1 MDDNR
6 KKLMFKIILIGE
18 ISVGKTSVMRRFVH
32 RTFEGAMKATIGADF
47 MVKEIEL
54 GQSSIVTLQ
63 IWDTAGGE
71 RFQSLGRAFY
81 RGADCCVLVYDITRP
96 QTLERI
102 VNFRDE
108 FLNQTEQDDPKFP
121 FAVVRNKTDLYDE
134 GSSVTEQKSEQ
145 YFNEHFGQST
155 CKHFST
161 SAKDGSGV
169 EDLFVWIAKTV
180 SQKGDEADNDS
191 YDPDD
196 DRVELRQ
203 VEPEEIETKK
213 YNCCKST

>member
-1 MDDNR
+1 M
-6 KKLMFKIILIGE
+6 
-18 ISVGKTSVMRRFVH
+18 TS
-32 RTFEGAMKATIGADF
+32 ID
-47 MVKEIEL
+47 L
-54 GQSSIVTLQ
+54 
-63 IWDTAGGE
+63 
-71 RFQSLGRAFY
+71 
-81 RGADCCVLVYDITRP
+81 

-161 SAKDGSGV
+161 SAKVIFFGWFTLV
-169 EDLFVWIAKTV
+169 QF
-180 SQKGDEADNDS
+180 
-191 YDPDD
+191 
-196 DRVELRQ
+196 
-203 VEPEEIETKK
+203 
-213 YNCCKST
+213 

>member
-1 MDDNR
+1 MTLPDLRWAQLLNYPSQTLIWP
-6 KKLMFKIILIGE
+6 LM
-18 ISVGKTSVMRRFVH
+18 TSF
-32 RTFEGAMKATIGADF
+32 D
-47 MVKEIEL
+47 L
-54 GQSSIVTLQ
+54 
-63 IWDTAGGE
+63 
-71 RFQSLGRAFY
+71 
-81 RGADCCVLVYDITRP
+81 

-161 SAKDGSGV
+161 SAKVNARVRWILVQFWKTRFDWTIYGRSIV
-169 EDLFVWIAKTV
+169 RFWSRLSDLGAWWFGFERFFRLIKILVFNGFPGRVFRDKKKWKTNRNRIQV
-180 SQKGDEADNDS
+180 SRFWV
-191 YDPDD
+191 Y
-196 DRVELRQ
+196 RF
-203 VEPEEIETKK
+203 
-213 YNCCKST
+213 

>member
-191 YDPDD
+191 YDPED

>member
-1 MDDNR
+1 
-6 KKLMFKIILIGE
+6 
-18 ISVGKTSVMRRFVH
+18 
-32 RTFEGAMKATIGADF
+32 
-47 MVKEIEL
+47 
-54 GQSSIVTLQ
+54 
-63 IWDTAGGE
+63 
-71 RFQSLGRAFY
+71 
-81 RGADCCVLVYDITRP
+81 
-96 QTLERI
+96 

-145 YFNEHFGQST
+145 YFNEHFGQTT

-203 VEPEEIETKK
+203 VAPEEIETKK

>member
-1 MDDNR
+1 
-6 KKLMFKIILIGE
+6 
-18 ISVGKTSVMRRFVH
+18 MRRFVH

-121 FAVVRNKTDLYDE
+121 FAVVRNKTDLYNE

-145 YFNEHFGQST
+145 YFNEHFGQAT

-169 EDLFVWIAKTV
+169 EDLFTWIAKTV
-180 SQKGDEADNDS
+180 SQKGEDDDNDS

-203 VEPEEIETKK
+203 VEPEEIEIKK

>member
-1 MDDNR
+1 
-6 KKLMFKIILIGE
+6 
-18 ISVGKTSVMRRFVH
+18 
-32 RTFEGAMKATIGADF
+32 
-47 MVKEIEL
+47 
-54 GQSSIVTLQ
+54 
-63 IWDTAGGE
+63 
-71 RFQSLGRAFY
+71 
-81 RGADCCVLVYDITRP
+81 
-96 QTLERI
+96 

-145 YFNEHFGQST
+145 YFNEHFGQTT

>member
-1 MDDNR
+1 MSLR
-6 KKLMFKIILIGE
+6 KKVLLKVIILGD
-18 ISVGKTSVMRRFVH
+18 SGVGKTSLMNQYVNQKFSKQY
-32 RTFEGAMKATIGADF
+32 KATIGADF
-47 MVKEIEL
+47 LTKEITIEDKA
-54 GQSSIVTLQ
+54 VTLQ

-155 CKHFST
+155 CK
-161 SAKDGSGV
+161 
-169 EDLFVWIAKTV
+169 
-180 SQKGDEADNDS
+180 
-191 YDPDD
+191 
-196 DRVELRQ
+196 
-203 VEPEEIETKK
+203 
-213 YNCCKST
+213 

>member
-180 SQKGDEADNDS
+180 SQKGDDADNDS